1 MKSNHS
7 RTDHDIV
14 SVIQHPEISCWG
26 KDIKPGKWMHVSRSG
41 NGIYP
46 FKFKFQKHS
55 ALFGPTKIGHY
66 STKRVTS
73 RHSCSQEILLFYKGQ
88 RRNTGKFTTQ
98 NWQLLIFFMVLQVF
112 KKKYHANSS
121 SSVSIPFPFPFLLS
135 CHYHGFALVCILPAY
150 FWNVF
155 RCIRINLRI

>member
-14 SVIQHPEISCWG
+14 SIIQHPEISCWG

-112 KKKYHANSS
+112 KKKIPCKFFILCFHSIPLPLFVELPLSWICFGVYSS
-121 SSVSIPFPFPFLLS
+121 SLFLK
-135 CHYHGFALVCILPAY
+135 CFQMYTY
-150 FWNVF
+150 
-155 RCIRINLRI
+155 